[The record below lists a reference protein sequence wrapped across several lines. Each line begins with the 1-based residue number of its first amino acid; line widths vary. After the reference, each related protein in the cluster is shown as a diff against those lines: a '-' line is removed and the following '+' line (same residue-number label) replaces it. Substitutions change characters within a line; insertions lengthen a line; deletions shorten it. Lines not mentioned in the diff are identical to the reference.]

1 MKKTLLNIFNIC
13 FLAVG
18 IIIFGAA
25 FSQAAVQS
33 MISVGLTIPCL
44 ALILYFCVK
53 KSKSIEKINYENAWL
68 IIRSISFALMA
79 AAAFSL
85 EVDFSWDWGTLINSA
100 YGYLETGKLDRAYY
114 YARYPNNQFWL
125 LCLVWLFKAIGRLIG
140 NADILVFKRITM
152 ALSVIVIQIAVEFI
166 YRSARFAFSAKK
178 AFFAGVVALLCS
190 PLYLYSQFFYTD
202 IPSILSVSIMMLLY
216 LKLQKSESAKARILY
231 CVLLGIVG
239 AFSYF
244 IKITSFIVFVAI
256 LIALLFAKINFKQFI
271 CFFLVSVTA
280 LSVTVLAV
288 KKTTEPIYENK
299 FGLTEELAEENEFPP
314 THWIMMGLGYGG
326 FSQDDVDF
334 TASFNT
340 YDKRKEATIN
350 EAKKRVKDYGAKG
363 FLKHTFHDKVI
374 RTFDSP
380 TLAGSDYA
388 GRKPLYPN
396 NILSRLFTDHGD
408 LFSFGSIPCRI
419 YYIFMMLGVLFSAI
433 EGVRK
438 KKSES
443 NQMLLAGRIA
453 IFGIFLF
460 MLIWECNSR
469 YLLVF
474 TPILILLC
482 ADGLSF
488 FTNIFKRTKNKIS
501 NGASPQ

>member
-1 MKKTLLNIFNIC
+1 MKKVLNNIFNIC
-13 FLAVG
+13 FLVAA
-18 IIIFGAA
+18 IMIFGAV
-25 FSQAAVQS
+25 FSQMAVQS
-33 MISVGLTIPCL
+33 LLSVALMIPCL
-44 ALILYFCVK
+44 ALFIYICIK
-53 KSKSIEKINYENAWL
+53 KDNLIEKINYEKTWRIL
-68 IIRSISFALMA
+68 WSISFALMLT
-79 AAAFSL
+79 AAFSL
-85 EVDFSWDWGTLINSA
+85 EVDFSWDWGTLINTA

-125 LCLVWLFKAIGRLIG
+125 LCLVYLFKAIGRLIG

-166 YRSARFAFSAKK
+166 YRSAGIVFSAKK
-178 AFFAGVVALLCS
+178 AFLAGIISLLCA

-202 IPSILSVSIMMLLY
+202 IPCILSVSIMMFLC
-216 LKLQKSESAKARILY
+216 LKLQKSESGKVRILC

-244 IKITSFIVFVAI
+244 IKVTSFIIFAAI
-256 LIALLFAKINFKQFI
+256 IIGLLFSKINFRQFL
-271 CFFLVSVTA
+271 CFSLVSVTV
-280 LSVTVLAV
+280 LSATILAV
-288 KKTTEPIYENK
+288 KKTNEPIYENK
-299 FGLTEELAEENEFPP
+299 FGLTEELKEENEFPP

-326 FSQDDVDF
+326 FSQEDVNF

-350 EAKKRVKDYGAKG
+350 EAKKRVENYGAKG

-374 RTFDSP
+374 RTFGNS

-388 GRKPLYPN
+388 GRTPLYPN
-396 NILSRLFTDHGD
+396 NILSRLFTDRGD

-433 EGVRK
+433 EGIK
-438 KKSES
+438 KKNSES
-443 NQMLLAGRIA
+443 NKMLLAGRIA
-453 IFGIFLF
+453 IFGIYLF

-469 YLLVF
+469 YLLIF
-474 TPILILLC
+474 TPVLILLS
-482 ADGLSF
+482 AEGLSF
-488 FTNIFKRTKNKIS
+488 FTSIFNRTRN
-501 NGASPQ
+501 N

>member
-1 MKKTLLNIFNIC
+1 MKKTLNNIFNIC
-13 FLAVG
+13 FLVAAMMS
-18 IIIFGAA
+18 FAAA
-25 FSQAAVQS
+25 FSRVAVQS
-33 MISVGLTIPCL
+33 LLSAVLTIPCL
-44 ALILYFCVK
+44 ALFLYVCIK
-53 KSKSIEKINYENAWL
+53 KNKLIEKINYENAWWIL
-68 IIRSISFALMA
+68 RSISFVMMA
-79 AAAFSL
+79 IAAFSL
-85 EVDFSWDWGTLINSA
+85 EVDLSWDWGTLINSA
-100 YGYLETGKLDRAYY
+100 YNYLKTGEISRAYY

-125 LCLVWLFKAIGRLIG
+125 LCIVWLFKAIGRLIG
-140 NADILVFKRITM
+140 DADILVFKRITM
-152 ALSVIVIQIAVEFI
+152 ALSVIITQIAIEFI
-166 YRSARFAFSAKK
+166 YRSAKVVFSAKK
-178 AFFAGVVALLCS
+178 AFFAGIISLLCV

-202 IPSILSVSIMMLLY
+202 IPSILSVSIMMFLY
-216 LKLQKSESAKARILY
+216 LKLQKSENAKARILF

-256 LIALLFAKINFKQFI
+256 LIGMFFSKINFKQFI

-280 LSVTVLAV
+280 LSATVLAV

-299 FGLTEELAEENEFPP
+299 FGLTEELKEENEFPP

-334 TASFNT
+334 TASFET
-340 YDKRKEATIN
+340 YDERKEATIN
-350 EAKKRVKDYGAKG
+350 EAEKRFKDYGLKG
-363 FLKHTFHDKVI
+363 FLKHTFYDKVI
-374 RTFDSP
+374 RTYGSP

-388 GRKPLYPN
+388 GRMPLYPN
-396 NILSRLFTDHGD
+396 NILSRLFTDQGD
-408 LFSFGSIPCRI
+408 LVSIGLFPCRI
-419 YYIFMMLGVLFSAI
+419 YYVFMMLGVLFSAI
-433 EGVRK
+433 EAVKK

-453 IFGIFLF
+453 IFGISIF

-474 TPILILLC
+474 TPVLILLC

-488 FTNIFKRTKNKIS
+488 FTNIFKRTKNK
-501 NGASPQ
+501 